1 MYDIP
6 SYGRFSPYGDNAPNA
21 PTLLELL
28 NQKVD
33 YLQRKLDEMEAK
45 LNRVQVSLHGWD
57 TWYYDGTHGA
67 TPWGWLLWK
76 IRHWWL
82 GTSSTDTDVDDKEVT
97 MSTEMSETGDP

>member
-21 PTLLELL
+21 PMQIDLL

-45 LNRVQVSLHGWD
+45 LNRLQVSLDWWD
-57 TWYYDGTHGA
+57 TWYYD
-67 TPWGWLLWK
+67 WGRLLWR

-82 GTSSTDTDVDDKEVT
+82 GTSSTDYCVDDQEVT
-97 MSTEMSETGDP
+97 MNTDDSATGEP

>member
-1 MYDIP
+1 M
-6 SYGRFSPYGDNAPNA
+6 
-21 PTLLELL
+21 LLDLL

-45 LNRVQVSLHGWD
+45 LNRVQGSLDGWD
-57 TWYYDGTHGA
+57 AWYYD
-67 TPWGWLLWK
+67 WGWLLWR

-97 MSTEMSETGDP
+97 MSTEVSETGDP